1 MTADYQDG
9 GQKILDIIEFNKA
22 LKISQILKYIS
33 NDCKSK
39 WKCFFDFHLFKVEG
53 KLVFLG
59 NLAPKD
65 ARKLYI
71 KDDFIQE
78 LIELWTDLNY
88 TDSFASQANFSA
100 GHIWNNLMIRIA
112 GKTIFY
118 KHWANGG
125 VMKINDLTT
134 SDSRIICY
142 SCFKDKFCFPVSFL
156 GFCGVTSAIRSAMR
170 SLKLTLPGEKIPENV
185 LLQLNSSKKTKSSS
199 LQNPYQQKVYSSRE
213 KPKEMD

>member
-1 MTADYQDG
+1 MIADYQVG
-9 GQKILDIIEFNKA
+9 GQKMLDIIEFNKS
-22 LKISQILKYIS
+22 LKISWILKYIS

-39 WKCFFDFHLFKVEG
+39 WKCFFDFHLSKVGG

-88 TDSFASQANFSA
+88 RDSFASQAKFSA
-100 GHIWNNLMIRIA
+100 SHIWNNSMIRIA

-118 KHWANGG
+118 KHWANAG
-125 VMKINDLTT
+125 VMKINDLMTN
-134 SDSRIICY
+134 DSRIISY

-156 GFCGVTSAIRSAMR
+156 EFCWSNIGYQECYEISEIDIARR
-170 SLKLTLPGEKIPENV
+170 K
-185 LLQLNSSKKTKSSS
+185 NSRKCTA
-199 LQNPYQQKVYSSRE
+199 
-213 KPKEMD
+213 